1 MMHLRSHFASL
12 PHRDLFS
19 SLTNMGM
26 PGAWPARANL
36 DAIDPASSDTIM
48 NEIADYIE
56 GEVEAD
62 AAVAPLN
69 VRAVG
74 AARVIFDFDFHDT
87 LTADEQERRDV
98 SMTEIAELFRR
109 TARQHFCNFGDC
121 VYLAKS
127 AKGNYHIHLP
137 GFVYT
142 EPSVVHLLLK
152 MTRAKA
158 PIDYRE
164 LFSAIDMAPIG
175 MMHMRMHGTDNK
187 AREGKG
193 VYTVIHPPLAGGSA
207 PDYGVLHVR

>member
-1 MMHLRSHFASL
+1 MHLRSQFAGL

-19 SLTNMGM
+19 SLTNMGV
-26 PGAWPARANL
+26 PGVWPARVNI
-36 DAIDPASSDTIM
+36 DTIDPARADTIM
-48 NEIADYIE
+48 NEIADYIKDE
-56 GEVEAD
+56 NEAD
-62 AAVAPLN
+62 VAVAPLN

-87 LTADEQERRDV
+87 LTPDEQERRDV

-109 TARQHFCNFGDC
+109 TARQHFRNFGDF

-127 AKGNYHIHLP
+127 TKGNYHIHLP

-175 MMHMRMHGTDNK
+175 IMQMRMHGTDNK

-193 VYTVIHPPLAGGSA
+193 VYTVIHPPLAAQS
-207 PDYGVLHVR
+207 YSELSVR